1 MKKFFLITV
10 TAIVALVAC
19 HKMENVEEWP
29 DMEVT
34 FQANNFVRQTKADSP
49 VSVWNDFQN
58 FKCKAFLHA
67 EGVDLESD
75 GTVNGTSFQ
84 FFFGQNG
91 ETIYA
96 YNSGNTVETT
106 SANAVTHW
114 APTHTYY
121 WPKGSKSFVNFIGWY
136 GTTGS
141 AASDPTIAYAYENGS
156 YKATMTWNYSNAT
169 IGANG
174 ANLLYAD
181 MAWRFKQNTNP
192 GSYSVSG
199 ASEGVPMLFH
209 HALAQINVKAY
220 AEGTQALPLSKGTGT
235 DEGKIMDANAKW
247 DITLKNV
254 KITPVYTA
262 GTLTLTNVDPGTN
275 ETQEWSAAAGTTG
288 GWSGTGSAGDLALA
302 NDYKL
307 VEVSKPGLNTTTGDV
322 IAATCVLPQALAAN
336 SVALTFDMDIVTTYL
351 ADGKSNHEIIAVSIP
366 LNSFGTSAWELNHK
380 YTYYV
385 KFVPSQSS
393 VLFDPAL
400 DQIWSEQESAP
411 QEL

>member
-1 MKKFFLITV
+1 MV
-10 TAIVALVAC
+10 S
-19 HKMENVEEWP
+19 
-29 DMEVT
+29 
-34 FQANNFVRQTKADSP
+34 TK
-49 VSVWNDFQN
+49 
-58 FKCKAFLHA
+58 
-67 EGVDLESD
+67 
-75 GTVNGTSFQ
+75 
-84 FFFGQNG
+84 
-91 ETIYA
+91 
-96 YNSGNTVETT
+96 
-106 SANAVTHW
+106 
-114 APTHTYY
+114 
-121 WPKGSKSFVNFIGWY
+121 
-136 GTTGS
+136 
-141 AASDPTIAYAYENGS
+141 
-156 YKATMTWNYSNAT
+156 
-169 IGANG
+169 
-174 ANLLYAD
+174 
-181 MAWRFKQNTNP
+181 NP
-192 GSYSVSG
+192 
-199 ASEGVPMLFH
+199 
-209 HALAQINVKAY
+209 
-220 AEGTQALPLSKGTGT
+220 
-235 DEGKIMDANAKW
+235 
-247 DITLKNV
+247 LKNV

-400 DQIWSEQESAP
+400 DQIWSEQESTP